1 MKSKKEWVYKY
12 YTSKKTGEITEYKYR
27 ADRYGSK
34 RRSRSPYLV
43 GKKGNIYDDRVKDL
57 LDSTK
62 DLGFRAQLED
72 IVENAA
78 KKKKVLTLASAIA
91 QAQKEEIA
99 KMIMYTGYT
108 VEEAAEEL
116 GVSESELLDKNN
128 WTGKMFKT
136 SSMTD
141 AREFVHTYKGAI
153 FK

>member
-1 MKSKKEWVYKY
+1 MSKKEWIYKY

-72 IVENAA
+72 VIDDAA
-78 KKKKVLTLASAIA
+78 KKKKVLTLKSAIA
-91 QAQKEEIA
+91 QAQKSEIA
-99 KMIMYTGYT
+99 TRIMQTGYT

-116 GVSESELLDKNN
+116 GVSEAELLDTAN

-141 AREFVHTYKGAI
+141 AKEFIFQYKGAI

>member
-1 MKSKKEWVYKY
+1 MSKKEYIYKY

-57 LDSTK
+57 LKSTT
-62 DLGFRAQLED
+62 DIGFRAQLED
-72 IVENAA
+72 IVADAA
-78 KKKKVLTLASAIA
+78 KKRKVLTLSSAIA
-91 QAQKEEIA
+91 QAQKGEIA
-99 KMIMYTGYT
+99 TMIMQTGYT

-116 GVSESELLDKNN
+116 GVSEAELLDSAN

-141 AREFVHTYKGAI
+141 AKEFIFTYKGAI